1 MGAGRAALGAAM
13 LVGTLWV
20 TPTAAHAEAPVF
32 TWSGAAE
39 AASGD
44 ARTSTAA
51 NWAGGVAPAPGQRV
65 ALVFP
70 PLACVAASRCDLV
83 DNDVEGLVATSVGVT
98 QASTYPG
105 PNAVQGGYEFRG
117 AELRL
122 DGPLDVADQP
132 LAGQS
137 TRNIIWR
144 VPLTIA
150 RTGSTWHVSTGILLR
165 NRVTGGPLHV
175 VGDGLFPE
183 RRIEV
188 ERLTWRGLDPDLVAS
203 SVYATAI
210 NAAGGGPVRL
220 RHMDMELAGV
230 STGPLSVRDVRLEIG
245 DVRPLYRGPL
255 ATTVAGDLRLDSDSQ
270 LVLSGFRAK
279 HPRLDATG
287 TVRLN
292 GARLE
297 TYVDCRASYPDPP
310 VIRGAALT
318 YVKGAEVRG
327 RFTDRHGD
335 EIADGAVVRPDD
347 ISGDCDVR
355 FRIDYEP
362 DAVRLTA
369 LPAR

>member
-1 MGAGRAALGAAM
+1 MGAGRAALGAAVLM
-13 LVGTLWV
+13 GSLLA
-20 TPTAAHAEAPVF
+20 TPTVADAAAPVF

-39 AASGD
+39 AAGGD
-44 ARTSTAA
+44 ARTSTPG

-70 PLACVAASRCDLV
+70 PLACVADSRCDLV
-83 DNDVEGLVATSVGVT
+83 DNDVEGLVATSVSVT
-98 QASTYPG
+98 QAATYYPG
-105 PNAVQGGYEFRG
+105 PHVVQGGYRIRG

-122 DGPLDVADQP
+122 DGRLDVAEQRT
-132 LAGQS
+132 AGRI
-137 TRNIIWR
+137 TLNIIWK

-150 RTGSTWHVSTGILLR
+150 GAGSTWRISAGILLR
-165 NRVTGGPLHV
+165 SRVTGGPLKV
-175 VGDGLFPE
+175 VGDSLFPE

-188 ERLTWRGLDPDLVAS
+188 ERLTWHGLDPDRFS

-210 NAAGGGPVRL
+210 NATGGGPVRL
-220 RHMDMELAGV
+220 REMDMELAGV
-230 STGPLSVRDVRLEIG
+230 SLGPLSVQDVRLDIA

-255 ATTVAGDLRLDSDSQ
+255 ATTVAGDLRLDGGSQ

-279 HPRLDATG
+279 HPRLEATG

-297 TYVDCRASYPDPP
+297 TFVGCRASFPDPP
-310 VIRGAALT
+310 VVRGVPLT
-318 YVKGAEVRG
+318 YVRGAEVRG
-327 RFTDRHGD
+327 RFTDRHRD

-355 FRIDYEP
+355 FRIDYAP

-369 LPAR
+369 LAAR